1 MIGWYASTN
10 WTCNNETKKAI
21 YEKRFILY
29 SDGGVLRTV
38 LLVVCEGR
46 VGGEG
51 WGDGSRAPVRLAL
64 SLSGNSSRTV
74 DAPTAD
80 GNWDFTTP
88 EQGTI
93 VEGDVYVLV
102 IDAVTQRLKYLVE
115 DLRVIN
121 DYADQKILEGTMQR
135 TIGNEQVRL
144 VVLANLNQNQIQGVS
159 EGMQAY
165 LNTMVGNTAVEIYNK
180 LVYNYT
186 GPTPWN
192 RPKGV
197 CRCGGSVPL
206 PVSLLQDQA

>member
-1 MIGWYASTN
+1 M
-10 WTCNNETKKAI
+10 
-21 YEKRFILY
+21 
-29 SDGGVLRTV
+29 
-38 LLVVCEGR
+38 
-46 VGGEG
+46 
-51 WGDGSRAPVRLAL
+51 
-64 SLSGNSSRTV
+64 
-74 DAPTAD
+74 
-80 GNWDFTTP
+80 
-88 EQGTI
+88 
-93 VEGDVYVLV
+93 EGDVYVLV

-144 VVLANLNQNQIQGVS
+144 VVLANLNQNRIQGVS

-192 RPKGV
+192 LAERRLPMWDQSRYRCPS
-197 CRCGGSVPL
+197 CRTKLRVQT
-206 PVSLLQDQA
+206 V

>member
-46 VGGEG
+46 VGGEAG
-51 WGDGSRAPVRLAL
+51 GDGRAPVRLAL

-159 EGMQAY
+159 
-165 LNTMVGNTAVEIYNK
+165 
-180 LVYNYT
+180 
-186 GPTPWN
+186 
-192 RPKGV
+192 
-197 CRCGGSVPL
+197 
-206 PVSLLQDQA
+206 

>member
-1 MIGWYASTN
+1 MMAVFCGLCFSSCAKD
-10 WTCNNETKKAI
+10 E
-21 YEKRFILY
+21 
-29 SDGGVLRTV
+29 
-38 LLVVCEGR
+38 

-51 WGDGSRAPVRLAL
+51 WGDGRAPVRLAL

-192 RPKGV
+192 LAERRLPMW
-197 CRCGGSVPL
+197 GSVPL

>member
-1 MIGWYASTN
+1 MMAVFCGLCFSSCAKD
-10 WTCNNETKKAI
+10 ELATKA
-21 YEKRFILY
+21 E
-29 SDGGVLRTV
+29 
-38 LLVVCEGR
+38 
-46 VGGEG
+46 
-51 WGDGSRAPVRLAL
+51 GDGRAPVRLAL

-144 VVLANLNQNQIQGVS
+144 VVLANLNQNQIQESVR
-159 EGMQAY
+159 E
-165 LNTMVGNTAVEIYNK
+165 
-180 LVYNYT
+180 
-186 GPTPWN
+186 
-192 RPKGV
+192 
-197 CRCGGSVPL
+197 CRHIL
-206 PVSLLQDQA
+206 IRW

>member
-1 MIGWYASTN
+1 M
-10 WTCNNETKKAI
+10 
-21 YEKRFILY
+21 
-29 SDGGVLRTV
+29 
-38 LLVVCEGR
+38 
-46 VGGEG
+46 
-51 WGDGSRAPVRLAL
+51 
-64 SLSGNSSRTV
+64 
-74 DAPTAD
+74 
-80 GNWDFTTP
+80 
-88 EQGTI
+88 
-93 VEGDVYVLV
+93 EGDVYVLV

-186 GPTPWN
+186 GPTPVESG
-192 RPKGV
+192 RKASADVGDQSRYRCPS
-197 CRCGGSVPL
+197 CRTKLRVQT
-206 PVSLLQDQA
+206 V